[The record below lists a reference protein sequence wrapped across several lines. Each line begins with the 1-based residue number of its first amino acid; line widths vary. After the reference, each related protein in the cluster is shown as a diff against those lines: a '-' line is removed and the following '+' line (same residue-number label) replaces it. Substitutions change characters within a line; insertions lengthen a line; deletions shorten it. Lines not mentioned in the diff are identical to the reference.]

1 MKHSS
6 TYNIQNSSIGLEA
19 EINRLK
25 VQALM
30 GWEKEYRS
38 LQWFG
43 LQDGMK
49 VLDAGCGPGFVTE
62 KLMESLPNSE
72 ITALDIDEQ
81 LINQAKLRLEPLS
94 EARLHFV
101 QASIY
106 NTGFQDEVF
115 DFVIVRLLFLHLHH
129 PLEAAKELM
138 RILKPGGKLVIIDID
153 DGLFGV
159 IHPEMDDLPSILQK
173 IARSQHAKGGN
184 RYIGRS
190 LPRLLTEAGYRNV
203 DMDAIIQHSDLHGI
217 EGFKQQFNTNRFRG
231 MHDIGIISDS
241 EFESMKKSYEE
252 LSNSEQSYAMMI
264 FFIACGSKPLGDL

>member
-19 EINRLK
+19 EIIRLK

-30 GWEKEYRS
+30 AWEKEYRS

-43 LQDGMK
+43 LQDGMM

-81 LINQAKLRLEPLS
+81 LINQAKSRLEPLS

-159 IHPEMDDLPSILQK
+159 IHPDMDDLPSILQK

-203 DMDAIIQHSDLHGI
+203 DMDAIIQHSDLHGV
-217 EGFKQQFNTNRFRG
+217 EGFKQQFNTNRFKG